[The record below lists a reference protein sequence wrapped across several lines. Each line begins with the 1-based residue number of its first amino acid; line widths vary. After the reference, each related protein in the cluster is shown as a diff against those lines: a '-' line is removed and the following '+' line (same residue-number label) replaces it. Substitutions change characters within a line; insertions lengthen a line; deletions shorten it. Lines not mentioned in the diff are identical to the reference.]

1 MGPGHP
7 LVVVEEAV
15 DDAEEEGGARQT
27 GTEIIEIIMNVR
39 QTGLS
44 DNLTVTTAKCRNGK
58 RKNIGEREGLGEPF
72 SCVDFFSKTL
82 VSFSLM
88 NDDLRVESITEDDVD
103 GDGEDDGEGD
113 GDGEAPG

>member
-7 LVVVEEAV
+7 LVVEEEAV

-27 GTEIIEIIMNVR
+27 GTEIIMIVR

-58 RKNIGEREGLGEPF
+58 WKNIGEREGLGEPF

-103 GDGEDDGEGD
+103 GEGEGE